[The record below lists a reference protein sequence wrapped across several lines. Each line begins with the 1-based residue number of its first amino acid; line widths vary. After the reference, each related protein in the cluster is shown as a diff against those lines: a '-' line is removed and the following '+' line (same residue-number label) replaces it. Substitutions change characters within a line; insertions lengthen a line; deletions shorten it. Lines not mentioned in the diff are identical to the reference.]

1 MIISFDM
8 TDITTRTC
16 TVLGVRSQ
24 DDMQGTFKDSPA
36 PLLKG
41 VTVRLVAGKF
51 PLTDYTDNGR
61 EQLTV
66 ELPSGQQVTGTLN
79 GFTHDCTAPF
89 LGKLGTP
96 QFHLTIS
103 SPSGSNNPPAAS
115 PDCTAE
121 LAQ

>member
-1 MIISFDM
+1 MISFGM
-8 TDITTRTC
+8 TDIPTRTC
-16 TVLGVRSQ
+16 IVLGVRSR
-24 DDMQGTFKDSPA
+24 DDMGGIFMDSPA

-66 ELPSGQQVTGTLN
+66 ELASGQQVTGTLN

-103 SPSGSNNPPAAS
+103 LPSGSNNPPADS
-115 PDCTAE
+115 PNCTADS
-121 LAQ
+121 AQ